1 MHDQKLEVSGK
12 HAVDEKTTFRGRRH
26 GRKLRPQL
34 DKLFKEN
41 LHTFLVEEGLK
52 SDKIDLTTFF
62 SIKPK
67 KFWLEI
73 GFGGGEHLAWQAKLH
88 PEIGFLGFEPYIN
101 GVASLV
107 RHLVSERL
115 SNVRIFPEDIRPFL
129 NKLPNGCISK
139 IFILFPDPWPK
150 SKHRKRRIIQ
160 YETLSEFHRILK
172 PKGKLRIATDHVDY
186 LTWILIHFNN
196 FNGFQWVAKSPKNWR
211 CRVSNWPQTRYEQ
224 KAIRQGREPAFLEYR
239 RCDRPTLI
247 L

>member
-1 MHDQKLEVSGK
+1 M
-12 HAVDEKTTFRGRRH
+12 
-26 GRKLRPQL
+26 
-34 DKLFKEN
+34 
-41 LHTFLVEEGLK
+41 
-52 SDKIDLTTFF
+52 
-62 SIKPK
+62 
-67 KFWLEI
+67 
-73 GFGGGEHLAWQAKLH
+73 
-88 PEIGFLGFEPYIN
+88 
-101 GVASLV
+101 ASLV

-115 SNVRIFPEDIRPFL
+115 SNVRIFPEDIRLFL

-172 PKGKLRIATDHVDY
+172 PEGKLRIATDHVDY

-196 FNGFQWVAKSPKNWR
+196 FSGFQWLAKSPKNWR
-211 CRVSNWPQTRYEQ
+211 YRVSNWPQTRYEQ

-239 RCDRPTLI
+239 RCDTPTPI